1 MENSYVRL
9 ILSLF
14 LSIRNTGNVKIIF
27 KGEKSSTMLNIIKE
41 KIVLGLASDQNAG
54 NRGTKVNFLNGELSV
69 PKGAALF
76 QIKTKAPILIGYCI
90 LKRDKTYD
98 FNLSVLDIT
107 DLGKQKSDG
116 IYNINRKFA
125 VNLES
130 MIRKYPEQY
139 FWFHKM
145 RDKKIYK

>member
-1 MENSYVRL
+1 MSQL
-9 ILSLF
+9 PPLS
-14 LSIRNTGNVKIIF
+14 KI
-27 KGEKSSTMLNIIKE
+27 
-41 KIVLGLASDQNAG
+41 
-54 NRGTKVNFLNGELSV
+54 
-69 PKGAALF
+69 
-76 QIKTKAPILIGYCI
+76 
-90 LKRDKTYD
+90 YD

-125 VNLES
+125 VNLEN